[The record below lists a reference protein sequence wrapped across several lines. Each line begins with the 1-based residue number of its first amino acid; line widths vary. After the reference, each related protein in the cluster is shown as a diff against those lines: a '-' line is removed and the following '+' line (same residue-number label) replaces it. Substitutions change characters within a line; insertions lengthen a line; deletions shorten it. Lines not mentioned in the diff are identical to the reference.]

1 MKKIFYFLISLFFLI
16 LISLVVV
23 LSTIGVETKKF
34 NDLISKKINQT
45 NNNINLK
52 LNKIKFK
59 IDLKEISLFLKTTNP
74 QIVYRDTNIPAQ
86 NIKVYV
92 DFISLIKSNPK
103 IKKIN
108 LSIEEIDIKKLK
120 QLLTTIKPSNFKSL
134 INNKIKKGK
143 LILELEAYFD
153 KDNYLDNFIARGSA
167 SNLEANIT
175 KDLYFKNTNFN
186 FFADKTDVLIKNIF
200 GETESIGVTEGD
212 LRLKLSQEIL
222 LETNF
227 KSKLNLNK
235 NSLNKNYFIK
245 KNSQYFKGIN
255 NLQLELNNYISVSFD
270 KTYKVTDY
278 NYKGNGQLVNAL
290 FYFDV
295 PITNYFSDQ
304 KINQL
309 QVKNSKIRINFNSN
323 KNNLIISGKYSI
335 NNSKFSSF
343 NLENATNVNLSN
355 LNLNIDYNEGF
366 NLDFI
371 NYKKTIDAQ
380 ANLQINISKKKKDII
395 IEKIKFLEGKNLIL
409 VENLKAYKDQLLS
422 FDKISIKTNKDGEI
436 NNDFAI
442 SYGKKIKIKGSK
454 FDATNLPRFFS
465 QKTKNNSLSQISKK
479 IEVDFKNVEAPVSEN
494 LNNFKLIGEIKKGK
508 FTKISSKGDFGD
520 NNFLDITMKNDQNSK
535 KKYLEI
541 YSDLPKPL
549 LTEFNFFKG
558 LTGGKLLF
566 TSIIDETSS
575 NSKLKIENFKVVN
588 APGMV
593 KLLSLA
599 DLGGLADLAKGE
611 GLSFDLLEI
620 NMNKNKNILRLDEI
634 LALGPSISVLMEG
647 YQDENGLTSLRG
659 TLVPAKNLNKM
670 ISKIP
675 VLGDIII
682 PKEVGEGLFGISFK
696 MKGQSGDIKTTI
708 NPIKTLTPRFIQKII
723 DKNKNKNSK

>member
-120 QLLTTIKPSNFKSL
+120 QLLTTIKPSNFKNL

-245 KNSQYFKGIN
+245 KNSKYFKDIN

-343 NLENATNVNLSN
+343 NLENATNANLSN

-409 VENLKAYKDQLLS
+409 IENLKAYKDKLLS
-422 FDKISIKTNKDGEI
+422 FDKILIKNNKDGEI

-620 NMNKNKNILRLDEI
+620 NMNKNKNILKLDEI

>member
-52 LNKIKFK
+52 LNTIKFK
-59 IDLKEISLFLKTTNP
+59 IDLKEVSLFLKTSSP
-74 QIVYRDTNIPAQ
+74 QIEYRNTNIPAK

-134 INNKIKKGK
+134 VNNKIKKGK

-153 KDNYLDNFIARGSA
+153 EDNFLDNFIARGLV

-200 GETESIGVTEGD
+200 GETESISVTEGD

-227 KSKLNLNK
+227 KSKLNFNK
-235 NSLNKNYFIK
+235 NSLKKNYFIK
-245 KNSQYFKGIN
+245 KNSQYFKDIN
-255 NLQLELNNYISVSFD
+255 NLQLELNNNISVSFD

-278 NYKGNGQLVNAL
+278 NYKSNGQLINAL

-295 PITNYFSDQ
+295 PVTNYFSDQ

-309 QVKNSKIRINFNSN
+309 LIKNSEIRTNFNSN

-335 NNSKFSSF
+335 NSGKFSSF
-343 NLENATNVNLSN
+343 NLENATNANLSN

-380 ANLQINISKKKKDII
+380 ANLQINISKKKENII

-409 VENLKAYKDQLLS
+409 IENLKAYKDKLLS
-422 FDKISIKTNKDGEI
+422 FDKILIKTNKDGEI

-454 FDATNLPRFFS
+454 FDATNLSSVFS
-465 QKTKNNSLSQISKK
+465 QKTKNNRLSHISKK
-479 IEVDFKNVEAPVSEN
+479 IEVDFKNVEVPVSEN
-494 LNNFKLIGEIKKGK
+494 LKNFKLIGEIKKGK

-520 NNFLDITMKNDQNSK
+520 NNFLDITMKHDQNSN

-599 DLGGLADLAKGE
+599 DLGGLADLAEGE
-611 GLSFDLLEI
+611 GLSFDSLEI
-620 NMNKNKNILRLDEI
+620 NMNKNENILKLDEI

-647 YQDENGLTSLRG
+647 YQDQNGLTSLRG

-723 DKNKNKNSK
+723 DKNKNKKSK

>member
-620 NMNKNKNILRLDEI
+620 NMNKNKNILKLDEI

>member
-200 GETESIGVTEGD
+200 GETESISVTEGD

-227 KSKLNLNK
+227 KSKLNLKK

-245 KNSQYFKGIN
+245 KNSQYVKDIN

-335 NNSKFSSF
+335 NKSKFSSF
-343 NLENATNVNLSN
+343 NLENATKANLSN

-395 IEKIKFLEGKNLIL
+395 IEKIKFLEGKNLII

-422 FDKISIKTNKDGEI
+422 FDKISIKTNKNGET

-620 NMNKNKNILRLDEI
+620 NMNKNKNILKLDEI

-696 MKGQSGDIKTTI
+696 MKGQPGDIKTTI